1 MRTLNLMPFGFT
13 PTESLVYQVLLTTGP
28 GTGYGIARAASLAR
42 ANAYSALEGLVSKG
56 AARVEGTR
64 PKRYRPEAPTA
75 LVARIASQHG
85 QALDTLR
92 NHLAEI
98 SVPESPT
105 LVEIESARGS
115 LQLIAHD
122 VGRATTS
129 VRLLAPADAYPILTP
144 SLRKAAA
151 SGVTLELRALEPV
164 ELPFAAVQAA
174 HPGHQWPGQPLVAVV
189 DGKSAV
195 MAARVGTE
203 VLGHWSTAPAFVAA
217 AALAFERFGTAP

>member
-1 MRTLNLMPFGFT
+1 MRTLNLQPFGFT

-28 GTGYGIARAASLAR
+28 GTGYGIARVASLAR

-56 AARVEGTR
+56 AARVEGVR

-75 LVARIASQHG
+75 LVARIASEHG
-85 QALDTLR
+85 QALDALR
-92 NHLAEI
+92 DHLAEI

-122 VGRATTS
+122 VGRATST

-144 SLRKAAA
+144 SLRKAAG
-151 SGVTLELRALEPV
+151 SGVSLDLRALESI
-164 ELPFAAVQAA
+164 ELPFATVHQAHA
-174 HPGHQWPGQPLVAVV
+174 GHHWPGQPLVSVV

-195 MAARVGTE
+195 MAARIGAD

-217 AALAFERFGTAP
+217 AGLAFERFGMEP

>member
-1 MRTLNLMPFGFT
+1 MRTLNLIPFGFT

-56 AARVEGTR
+56 AARVEGVR

-75 LVARIASQHG
+75 LVAKIASDHG
-85 QALDTLR
+85 QALDALR
-92 NHLAEI
+92 EHLAEI
-98 SVPESPT
+98 TVPDSPT

-122 VGRATTS
+122 VGRAQAS

-151 SGVTLELRALEPV
+151 SGVSLDLRSIDSVA
-164 ELPFAAVQAA
+164 LPFATVGVA
-174 HPGHQWPGQPLVAVV
+174 HEGHHWPGQPLVAVV
-189 DGKSAV
+189 DEKSAV
-195 MAARVGTE
+195 MAARTGTE
-203 VLGHWSTAPAFVAA
+203 VRGHWSTAPAFVAA

>member
-28 GTGYGIARAASLAR
+28 GTGYGIARAAGLAR
-42 ANAYSALEGLVSKG
+42 ANAYSALEGLVTKG
-56 AARVEGTR
+56 AARVEGGR

-75 LVARIASQHG
+75 LVAQITSRHG
-85 QALDTLR
+85 QALDELR

-122 VGRATTS
+122 IGRAAVS
-129 VRLLAPADAYPILTP
+129 VRLLAPADAFPPLTP
-144 SLRKAAA
+144 ALRKAANT
-151 SGVTLELRALEPV
+151 GVALSLLAFEPV
-164 ELPFAAVQAA
+164 ELPFATVHTA
-174 HPGHQWPGQPLVAVV
+174 HAGHHWPGQPLVAVI
-189 DGKSAV
+189 DDKSAV
-195 MAARVGTE
+195 MASRTGTE
-203 VLGHWSTAPAFVAA
+203 VRGHWSTAPAFVAA

>member
-28 GTGYGIARAASLAR
+28 GTGYGIARAAGLAR
-42 ANAYSALEGLVSKG
+42 ANAYSALEGLVTKG

-75 LVARIASQHG
+75 LVAQITSRHG
-85 QALDTLR
+85 QALEELR
-92 NHLAEI
+92 SHLAAI

-122 VGRATTS
+122 IGRAAVS
-129 VRLLAPADAYPILTP
+129 VRLLAPADAYPPLTP
-144 SLRKAAA
+144 ALRKAANA
-151 SGVTLELRALEPV
+151 GVTLSLRAFEPV
-164 ELPFAAVQAA
+164 ELPFANVTAA
-174 HPGHQWPGQPLVAVV
+174 HPGHHWPGQPLVAVI
-189 DGKSAV
+189 DDKSAV
-195 MAARVGTE
+195 MASRSGAE
-203 VLGHWSTAPAFVAA
+203 VRGHWSTAPAFVAA

>member
-28 GTGYGIARAASLAR
+28 GTGYGIARAAGLAR
-42 ANAYSALEGLVSKG
+42 ANAYSALEGLVTKG
-56 AARVEGTR
+56 AARVEGGR

-75 LVARIASQHG
+75 LVAQITSRHG
-85 QALDTLR
+85 QALDELR

-122 VGRATTS
+122 IGRASVS
-129 VRLLAPADAYPILTP
+129 VRLLAPADAYPPLTP
-144 SLRKAAA
+144 ALRKAANA
-151 SGVTLELRALEPV
+151 GVVLSLLAFEPV
-164 ELPFAAVQAA
+164 ELPFATVHAA
-174 HPGHQWPGQPLVAVV
+174 HTGHHWPGQPLVAVV
-189 DGKSAV
+189 DDRSAV
-195 MAARVGTE
+195 MASRSGPE
-203 VLGHWSTAPAFVAA
+203 VRGHWSTAPAFVAA

>member
-1 MRTLNLMPFGFT
+1 MRTLNLIPFGFT

-75 LVARIASQHG
+75 LIARISSDHG
-85 QALDTLR
+85 QALDSLR
-92 NHLAEI
+92 EHLAEI
-98 SVPESPT
+98 TVPDSPT

-122 VGRATTS
+122 VGRATAS

-151 SGVTLELRALEPV
+151 SGVALDLRSVEAV
-164 ELPFAAVQAA
+164 ELPFATVNLA
-174 HPGHQWPGQPLVAVV
+174 HEGHQWPGQPLVAVV
-189 DGKSAV
+189 DAKSAV
-195 MAARVGTE
+195 MAARSGTE
-203 VLGHWSTAPAFVAA
+203 VRGHWSTAPAFVAA
-217 AALAFERFGTAP
+217 AALAFERFGMAP

>member
-13 PTESLVYQVLLTTGP
+13 PTEGHVYQVLLATGP
-28 GTGYGIARAASLAR
+28 GTGYGIARAAGLAR

-75 LVARIASQHG
+75 LVAQITSRHG
-85 QALDTLR
+85 QALEELR
-92 NHLAEI
+92 AHLAEI

-122 VGRATTS
+122 IGRAAVS
-129 VRLLAPADAYPILTP
+129 VRLLAPVDAYPPLTP
-144 SLRKAAA
+144 ALRKAANA
-151 SGVTLELRALEPV
+151 GVALSLRAFEPV
-164 ELPFAAVQAA
+164 ELPFATVTAA
-174 HPGHQWPGQPLVAVV
+174 HPGHRWPGQPLVAVI
-189 DGKSAV
+189 DDKSAI
-195 MAARVGTE
+195 MASRTGAE
-203 VLGHWSTAPAFVAA
+203 VRGHWSTAPAFVAA
-217 AALAFERFGTAP
+217 AALAFEHFGTAP

>member
-1 MRTLNLMPFGFT
+1 MRTLNLTPFGFT
-13 PTESLVYQVLLTTGP
+13 PTESLVYQVLLATGP
-28 GTGYGIARAASLAR
+28 GTGYGIARTASLAR

-64 PKRYRPEAPTA
+64 PKRYRPESPTA
-75 LVARIASQHG
+75 LIARIASQHG
-85 QALDTLR
+85 QALDALR
-92 NHLAEI
+92 AHLEEI

-122 VGRATTS
+122 VGRASAS
-129 VRLLAPADAYPILTP
+129 VRLLAPADAYPLLTP
-144 SLRKAAA
+144 ALRKAAA
-151 SGVTLELRALEPV
+151 SGVALDLCSLDPV
-164 ELPFAAVQAA
+164 ELPFATVRAA

-189 DGKSAV
+189 DDKSAV

-217 AALAFERFGTAP
+217 AVLAFERFGTAP